1 MNRKL
6 CLLAFMVMLAVAA
19 WADNNQTVTVNGT
32 TQSQAVK
39 RITFNGDEI
48 VLVFADNTQKTVEM
62 TAVKIDFV
70 YDNVENSVF
79 YQMETPK
86 LKEQTGVYNN
96 LNGQSVSGTREK
108 LPKGIYIVDGRKGV
122 VK

>member
-1 MNRKL
+1 
-6 CLLAFMVMLAVAA
+6 
-19 WADNNQTVTVNGT
+19 
-32 TQSQAVK
+32 VK

-70 YDNVENSVF
+70 YDNLANSVS

-86 LKEQTGVYNN
+86 VKEQTGVYN

-108 LPKGIYIVDGRKGV
+108 LPKGIYIVDGRKEV

>member
-6 CLLAFMVMLAVAA
+6 CLLAFVAMLAVAA
-19 WADNNQTVTVNGT
+19 WADNKQTVTVNGT

-70 YDNVENSVF
+70 YDNVENTVS

-86 LKEQTGVYNN
+86 VKEQTGVYN